1 MKIIKLLI
9 ALIIGCTISMQAQ
22 SNDPFIIMETTG
34 KIKVTPTKG
43 KSFRAEAGSYLYANN
58 TLTLNDGSKALVYN
72 GDATFW
78 LEGPGNVVLSKELL
92 EKQKFSIRSFDPIFG
107 DYTRASL
114 EMLVDA
120 RDYGGWDISTS
131 KKGDGWGA
139 KSKKDKGGWG
149 ADAKTNPADWGSGD
163 KKDKG
168 GWGSGDK
175 KDKGG
180 WGSKDK
186 KTRGGWE
193 ANPVQSVSGW
203 GVVAPSGA
211 DWGSG
216 DKKDKGGWG
225 SKNKKDAGGWG
236 AKINTAEDWGSGD
249 KKDKGGWGSKNK
261 KDQGGWGK
269 DDPRAKGKWGWGS
282 KNKKDKGG
290 WGVEHLTT
298 EPATPG
304 GFYLAKKSKI
314 KWIKEKD
321 VKRYLFT
328 IVDTFGTLI
337 HSEIAKDKY
346 VYDFSQLEKGKLYF
360 WQVVADGKK
369 AASPPTE
376 FKVIDRD
383 VYNKS
388 LAKCRKSKIYQSA
401 GTAVKLMM
409 ESLACETNGL
419 YLQANEMYEAISKQH
434 NKNDL
439 VKANYAAFCLRMG
452 QFDKAKDIATKI

>member
-1 MKIIKLLI
+1 MKIIKLLV
-9 ALIIGCTISMQAQ
+9 ALIIGCTVSIQAQ

-43 KSFRAEAGSYLYANN
+43 KSFKAEAGSYLYANN
-58 TLTLNDGSKALVYN
+58 TLTLSDGSKALVYN

-78 LEGPGNVVLSKELL
+78 LEGPSEVLLSKELL

-107 DYTRASL
+107 DYTRASI

-120 RDYGGWDISTS
+120 RDYGHWDISTS

-139 KSKKDKGGWG
+139 KDKKDTGGWG
-149 ADAKTNPADWGSGD
+149 AKGTKDPGGWGSKDKKDRGGWGANPVQSVGGWGVVAPSAADWGSGD
-163 KKDKG
+163 KKDTG
-168 GWGSGDK
+168 GWG
-175 KDKGG
+175 
-180 WGSKDK
+180 
-186 KTRGGWE
+186 
-193 ANPVQSVSGW
+193 A
-203 GVVAPSGA
+203 VAPSGA

-216 DKKDKGGWG
+216 DKKDTGGWG
-225 SKNKKDAGGWG
+225 SKGTKDPGGWG

-249 KKDKGGWGSKNK
+249 KKDTGGWGSKNT

-269 DDPRAKGKWGWGS
+269 DDPRSKGKWGWGS
-282 KNKKDKGG
+282 RDTKDKGG

-304 GFYLAKKSKI
+304 GFYLAKKSRI

-337 HSEIAKDKY
+337 HSEIAEDEY
-346 VYDFSQLEKGKLYF
+346 VYDFSQLEKGKLYY

-376 FKVIDRD
+376 FKVVDRD

-401 GTAVKLMM
+401 GTAVKFMM

-419 YLQANEMYEAISKQH
+419 YLQANEMYEAISKH
-434 NKNDL
+434 HKKNDL

-452 QFDKAKDIATKI
+452 QFEKAKDIATKI

>member
-1 MKIIKLLI
+1 MKIINLLV
-9 ALIIGCTISMQAQ
+9 ALIIGCTVSIQAQ

-43 KSFRAEAGSYLYANN
+43 KSFKAEAGSYLYANN

-78 LEGPGNVVLSKELL
+78 LEGPSEVLLSKELL

-120 RDYGGWDISTS
+120 RDYGHWDISTS

-139 KSKKDKGGWG
+139 KDKKDTGGWGSKGTKDPGGWGSKDKKDRGGWG
-149 ADAKTNPADWGSGD
+149 ANPVQSVGGWGVVAPSAADWGSGD
-163 KKDKG
+163 KKD
-168 GWGSGDK
+168 
-175 KDKGG
+175 
-180 WGSKDK
+180 
-186 KTRGGWE
+186 T
-193 ANPVQSVSGW
+193 
-203 GVVAPSGA
+203 
-211 DWGSG
+211 
-216 DKKDKGGWG
+216 GGWG
-225 SKNKKDAGGWG
+225 SKN
-236 AKINTAEDWGSGD
+236 T
-249 KKDKGGWGSKNK
+249 

-269 DDPRAKGKWGWGS
+269 DDPRSKGKWGWGS
-282 KNKKDKGG
+282 GDTKDKGG

-304 GFYLAKKSKI
+304 GFYLAKKSRI

-337 HSEIAKDKY
+337 HSEIAEDEY
-346 VYDFSQLEKGKLYF
+346 VYDFSQLEKGKLYY

-369 AASPPTE
+369 AASLPTE
-376 FKVIDRD
+376 FKVVDRD

-401 GTAVKLMM
+401 GTAVKFMM

-419 YLQANEMYEAISKQH
+419 YLQANEMYEAISKH
-434 NKNDL
+434 HKKNDL

-452 QFDKAKDIATKI
+452 QFEKAKDIATKI